1 MHNKKATHNPRTI
14 HQLMSEF
21 GYSYRDMEPMTGL
34 SASML
39 CRLFNGKRT
48 FLTRH
53 KSLIAKFVFNGEVSG
68 NVNVNELPTPL

>member
-14 HQLMSEF
+14 YQLMSEF

-39 CRLFNGKRT
+39 CRLFNGKRN

-53 KSLIAKFVFNGEVSG
+53 KSLIAKIFQIDEKNIIWPPK
-68 NVNVNELPTPL
+68 LYKTK